1 MIIYSMT
8 ATFGKLS
15 AATLKP
21 EPGLNILEAPN
32 EWGKSTWCAF
42 LTAMFY
48 GIETR
53 IHSKKTGLADKTH
66 YAPWS
71 GSPMAGS
78 MDLSH
83 QGRDITIQRSSNG
96 RIPFGSFRAFETHTG
111 LPIPELTGENCGQV
125 LLGVEKEVFLR
136 SALIRLADLPV
147 TQNEALRRRLN
158 ALVTTGDETGAA
170 EALESRLTKLKN
182 TIRYGSRSG
191 LLPQAQAQLAE
202 IRAKLDQMETY
213 RQQLDRLEQQ
223 IAALEQQQAA
233 LLTHRRTLDYR
244 KAREAREK
252 LLQTHR
258 EKAALEAQ
266 AAQLQAQCQ
275 GLPSR
280 EELLCARDRVLAL
293 LQQLH
298 AAPNAPE
305 PPECPFPEEDPDRL
319 DHRIRL
325 DTAAWEECNRVL
337 SRKHRPLWPW
347 CLPLAVGAVAGG
359 FWHWAPA
366 LGLGLGAVG
375 LLIAHW
381 LLRKNR
387 KERLLQHRLALQRLA
402 QWYGSDHPALWKARA
417 EDYRR
422 DLAVYEERLARFRQ
436 EDQRITGLRREVS
449 GLTGGESPE
458 AFLAETDRRLSLLE
472 ELDRVLRQQQLLG
485 SFLEAHPLPDLP
497 QSPQEPDLLTHD
509 EEETDRLLAQAGAD
523 LGRMRREGA
532 FCRGRME
539 SLGDGTALTQQLR
552 QLQERIQ
559 KLTKTLEAIDL
570 ALSTLH
576 DATETLQRRFA
587 PRLTRRAGALF
598 SRLTEGR
605 YDRLT
610 LDRDL
615 TLLCAAGQEEILRS
629 LLWRSDGTADQLYLA
644 LRLALWEELTP
655 ESPLILDD
663 ALVRF
668 DDRRLKQ
675 AMELL
680 RELGIDKQILLFT
693 CQSRENQALGSST

>member
-8 ATFGKLS
+8 ATFGKLEHQ
-15 AATLKP
+15 TLTL
-21 EPGLNILEAPN
+21 EPGLNVISAPN

-42 LTAMFY
+42 LCAMFY

-53 IHSKKTGLADKTH
+53 VHSKKSGLADKTH

-78 MDLSH
+78 IDLCH
-83 QGRDITIQRSSNG
+83 RGRDITIQRSSNG
-96 RIPFGSFRAFETHTG
+96 RIPFGTFRAFETHTG

-136 SALIRLADLPV
+136 SALIRLTDLPV

-202 IRAKLDQMETY
+202 IRAKLEELEHY

-223 IAALEQQQAA
+223 GAALEQQQAA
-233 LLTHRRTLDYR
+233 LLTHREALICR

-252 LLQTHR
+252 LLQAHR
-258 EKAALEAQ
+258 EAAALEAQ

-280 EELLCARDRVLAL
+280 EALLCTRDRVLAL
-293 LQQLH
+293 LQQLQT
-298 AAPNAPE
+298 APNAPE
-305 PPECPFPEEDPDRL
+305 PPKSPFPEEDPDRL
-319 DHRIRL
+319 DRRIRL
-325 DTAAWEECNRVL
+325 DTAAWEECNRIL
-337 SRKHRPLWPW
+337 SQKQRPLWPW

-359 FWHWAPA
+359 FWHWALA

-381 LLRKNR
+381 ILRKNR
-387 KERLLQHRLALQRLA
+387 TENLLHHRLALQRLA

-422 DLAVYEERLARFRQ
+422 DLAAYEEQLARFRQ
-436 EDQRITGLRREVS
+436 EDQRMTGLRREVS
-449 GLTGGESPE
+449 GLTGGQAPE
-458 AFLAETDRRLSLLE
+458 AFLAETHRRLSLRE
-472 ELDRVLRQQQLLG
+472 ELDRVLRQQQLLR

-497 QSPQEPDLLTHD
+497 QPPQEPDLLTHS
-509 EEETDRLLAQAGAD
+509 EEETNRLLAQSGAD
-523 LGRMRREGA
+523 LDRIRREAA

-539 SLGDGTALTQQLR
+539 SLGDGMALTQQLR
-552 QLQERIQ
+552 QLQERIGR
-559 KLTKTLEAIDL
+559 LTGTLEAIDL

-605 YDRLT
+605 YDRMT

-615 TLLCAAGQEEILRS
+615 TLLCAARQEEILRS

-655 ESPLILDD
+655 EAPLILDD

-675 AMELL
+675 AMALL
-680 RELGIDKQILLFT
+680 RELGKDKQILLFT
-693 CQSRENQALGSST
+693 CQSREKSILQQP